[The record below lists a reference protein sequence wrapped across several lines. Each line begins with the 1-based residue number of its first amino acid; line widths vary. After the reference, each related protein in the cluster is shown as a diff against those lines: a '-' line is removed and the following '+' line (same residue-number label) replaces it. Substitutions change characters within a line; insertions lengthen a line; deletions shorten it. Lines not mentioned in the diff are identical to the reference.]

1 MLWRVDLS
9 QSWKR
14 SQKLSVKNLE
24 EMMLRREKAQQVLER
39 KMLKLMTLD
48 LPMVLTAIM
57 E

>member
-48 LPMVLTAIM
+48 LRTVLTAIM